1 MNEIKTQ
8 DDILKFQS
16 LMLKE
21 KQVTLNTSHHFSDGL
36 YARELTIPAG
46 VCLVGALH
54 KTRHLY
60 TVVKGKCKV
69 SSQFGTLDIEAP
81 FMGETL
87 PQTKR
92 VIYAETDCVW
102 VTFHPT
108 KLTSVEEIEK
118 EILEPEDI

>member
-1 MNEIKTQ
+1 
-8 DDILKFQS
+8 
-16 LMLKE
+16 
-21 KQVTLNTSHHFSDGL
+21 
-36 YARELTIPAG
+36 
-46 VCLVGALH
+46 
-54 KTRHLY
+54 
-60 TVVKGKCKV
+60 
-69 SSQFGTLDIEAP
+69 
-81 FMGETL
+81 MGETL